1 MNYKNF
7 FKACEKNLYFD
18 TERGTLSVYDL
29 FRLPEEE
36 LKQIYIE
43 LKQKAVVDDDPILA
57 ETSNGYKE
65 DLLKFEIVKDIIL
78 YRQEKARKNEL
89 LAKKR
94 QLEDMLNR
102 IKMKQ
107 LEENPEAIMKELDKI
122 RSELDEEEGT

>member
-7 FKACEKNLYFD
+7 FKACENNLYFD
-18 TERGTLSVYDL
+18 TERGTLNVYDL

-36 LKQIYIE
+36 LKQLYVQ
-43 LKQKAVVDDDPILA
+43 LKQKAIVDDDPILA